1 MIRILPVNPQYMAEG
16 KKRYTADA
24 VRAIAYWGVVI
35 ALLVKMS
42 GLMAIF
48 KKK

>member
-1 MIRILPVNPQYMAEG
+1 MAEG
-16 KKRYTADA
+16 KRYTADA